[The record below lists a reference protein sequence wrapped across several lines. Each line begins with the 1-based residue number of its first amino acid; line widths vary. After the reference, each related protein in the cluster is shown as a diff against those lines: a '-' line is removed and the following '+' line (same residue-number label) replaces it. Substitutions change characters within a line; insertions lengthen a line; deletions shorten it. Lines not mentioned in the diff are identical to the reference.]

1 LTHATLCFTD
11 YSWRST
17 GYGHRRFAE
26 LRDPE
31 DVAGEPTQNAILIE
45 AGNVYNSIHEPI
57 LA

>member
-1 LTHATLCFTD
+1 MQPFVLPIILGAP
-11 YSWRST
+11 RVMVI
-17 GYGHRRFAE
+17 GAFAE